1 MTSNRQ
7 MIEDALFMIAYV
19 GIGAAMV
26 VLTATLWA
34 HSALGV
40 EMGPLHTGAMAVN
53 ALGWMVLPFATTIY
67 SRLTGNRFSWR
78 ATDVADIA

>member
-7 MIEDALFMIAYV
+7 IVWDAAYMIAYV
-19 GIGAAMV
+19 GIAAAMV

-40 EMGPLHTGAMAVN
+40 EMGTVHTSAA
-53 ALGWMVLPFATTIY
+53 ALNVAGWALLPFAPSLY
-67 SRLTGNRFSWR
+67 SRITGQPFSWR
-78 ATDVADIA
+78 SSGLPDAA